1 MQKTWT
7 FLNNLVMI
15 LSLISYGIFL
25 IVIGSSSQFNSF
37 GVMGVAFSS
46 PRTYLLLIL
55 VSGLNFLVDLS
66 TYSYFMLF
74 MKNLT
79 ETLRVLIKEVGIINH
94 ESQLTP
100 EMQIY
105 YEKYKFALSDGMSNT
120 VSPNK
125 NVKANIKNIEKI
137 DRIEIELNSDSSF
150 KDNNE
155 DNPEIMINDMDK
167 KMYDN
172 IYY

>member
-1 MQKTWT
+1 
-7 FLNNLVMI
+7 
-15 LSLISYGIFL
+15 
-25 IVIGSSSQFNSF
+25 
-37 GVMGVAFSS
+37 
-46 PRTYLLLIL
+46 
-55 VSGLNFLVDLS
+55 
-66 TYSYFMLF
+66 
-74 MKNLT
+74 
-79 ETLRVLIKEVGIINH
+79 
-94 ESQLTP
+94 
-100 EMQIY
+100 MQIY

-155 DNPEIMINDMDK
+155 DNPEIMIKDMDK